1 MDFTPGMVLS
11 FPKMQKSNWICLLW
25 IMGFLLVPASDSF
38 ASNDTT
44 QIKKYLRVAETYKIN
59 NPDTALKL
67 VNQAYQSAL
76 PMGNALILS
85 SIYNSFA
92 GIYYYSGNLQL
103 AIDYYFKAM
112 RQLEENTENKGSPE
126 FIRASARIYCN
137 IGNCYFD
144 LNLEEMALTQYK
156 KSLTIIEESDSRKQ
170 GIFSPGNKM
179 LLLYNIANIYANRN
193 NFSKA
198 KEYYLM
204 VQEINKS
211 VNDNQV
217 KAGLL
222 ESLGVIYLKEGN
234 SPAALDSYLKAL
246 EIRTGI
252 DDKRGIA
259 GTFIFLGD
267 YYRKLPDNVKAMD
280 YYQKSMALGKQS
292 ARWQLV
298 QEAANNMTKI
308 YLDRADYKNAFLMN
322 KYSTQLNDSIFNS
335 KSATHLTRMALQ
347 FEYDRQIKN
356 QELRQQQEIDAQK
369 TRKTFFIFLSVILIF
384 LIGMIILM
392 LLNLNKKLLNARL
405 RQKQLDLESRNIRLE
420 REKLEAELTLKNK
433 ELTTNVMYL
442 VQKNEFITDITK
454 RAKELIAHPPEQAKK
469 AFASL
474 VSDLQ
479 RNTDDK
485 VWKEFEIRFQNV
497 HQEFYQRLNERFP
510 DLTPNEKKLAAF
522 LRLNMSTK
530 DISAIT
536 FQSPDSIRIAR
547 SRLRRKFD
555 LPSDDNL
562 IAFLESI

>member
-1 MDFTPGMVLS
+1 MEFTWV
-11 FPKMQKSNWICLLW
+11 CLLR
-25 IMGFLLVPASDSF
+25 FRKLSKVLLTNCLF
-38 ASNDTT
+38 ALALTFVSPSHCIAGADTLL
-44 QIKKYLRVAETYKIN
+44 INKYLKVAETYTIT

-67 VNQAYQSAL
+67 INKAYQSAL
-76 PMGNALILS
+76 PIGNATILVP
-85 SIYNSFA
+85 IYISFA
-92 GIYYYSGNLQL
+92 DVYYYSGNLQL
-103 AIDYYFKAM
+103 ALDYYFKAL
-112 RQLEENTENKGSPE
+112 RQLEDNTENKDATQ
-126 FIRASARIYCN
+126 FIRSSAQIYCN

-156 KSLTIIEESDSRKQ
+156 KSLSIIEESDARKQ
-170 GIFSPGNKM
+170 GVFSPGNKM
-179 LLLYNIANIYANRN
+179 FLLYNIANIYANRN

-204 VQEINKS
+204 VREINKS
-211 VNDNQV
+211 VNDLQV

-222 ESLGVIYLKEGN
+222 ESLGVISLKEGDPP
-234 SPAALDSYLKAL
+234 SALDSYNKAL
-246 EIRTGI
+246 EVRMAVN
-252 DDKRGIA
+252 DKRGIA
-259 GTFIFLGD
+259 GTYIFFGD
-267 YYRKLPDNVKAMD
+267 YYRKKAEDKKAMD
-280 YYQKSMALGKQS
+280 YYLKSMDLGKQS
-292 ARWQLV
+292 ARWQIV
-298 QEAANNMTKI
+298 QEAADNLTKI
-308 YLDRADYKNAFLMN
+308 YLDQDDYKNAFLMN
-322 KYSTQLNDSIFNS
+322 KYSAQLNDSIFNS
-335 KSATHLTRMALQ
+335 KSATSLTRMALQ

-356 QELRQQQEIDAQK
+356 QELRQRQEIETQK

-384 LIGMIILM
+384 LIGLIILV

-405 RQKQLDLESRNIRLE
+405 MQKQLDLEGRNIRLE

-442 VQKNEFITDITK
+442 VQKNEFITDIAK
-454 RAKELIAHPPEQAKK
+454 RAKELLVHPPDQGKK

-536 FQSPDSIRIAR
+536 FQSTDSIRIAR
-547 SRLRRKFD
+547 SRLRRKLD